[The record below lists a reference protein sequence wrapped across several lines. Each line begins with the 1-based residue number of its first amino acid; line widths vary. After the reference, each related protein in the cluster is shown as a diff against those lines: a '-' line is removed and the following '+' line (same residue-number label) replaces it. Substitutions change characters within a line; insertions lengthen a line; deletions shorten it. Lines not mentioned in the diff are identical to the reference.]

1 MPFLAPDY
9 YFETYAGASVE
20 FLKNAGIR
28 ALVLDIDNT
37 LEPYENAE
45 PGEAVRAWFFAL
57 SESGISAAFVSNN
70 GKERVERFNKDLGNI
85 AYYKAKK
92 PFPFKIKRAMREMGV
107 SKKETLF
114 MGDQIFTDVLC
125 AHHMGIRAILVPPI
139 KDKTNRFTRFKRF
152 LERFFLRRYNKKHPD
167 APNVLAGSPLTK
179 EHI

>member
-45 PGEAVRAWFFAL
+45 PSEAVRAWFSAL

-107 SKKETLF
+107 SRKETLF
-114 MGDQIFTDVLC
+114 MGDQIFTDVL
-125 AHHMGIRAILVPPI
+125 AARFAGIRVALVPPI
-139 KDKTNRFTRFKRF
+139 KDKTDALTRFKRL
-152 LERFFLRRYNKKHPD
+152 LERPIMKCYFRRNKK
-167 APNVLAGSPLTK
+167 
-179 EHI
+179 

>member
-45 PGEAVRAWFFAL
+45 PGEAVRAWFSAL

-114 MGDQIFTDVLC
+114 MGDQIFTDVL
-125 AHHMGIRAILVPPI
+125 AARFAGIRVALVPPI
-139 KDKTNRFTRFKRF
+139 KDKTDALTRFKRL
-152 LERFFLRRYNKKHPD
+152 LERPIMKCYFRRNKK
-167 APNVLAGSPLTK
+167 
-179 EHI
+179 

>member
-1 MPFLAPDY
+1 MPFLAPDF

-45 PGEAVRAWFFAL
+45 PGEAVLAWFSAL
-57 SESGISAAFVSNN
+57 AEAGISAAFVSNN

-92 PFPFKIKRAMREMGV
+92 PFPAKIKRAMREMGV

-114 MGDQIFTDVLC
+114 MGDQIFTDVL
-125 AHHMGIRAILVPPI
+125 AARFAGIRVALVPPI
-139 KDKTNRFTRFKRF
+139 KDKTDALTRFKRL
-152 LERFFLRRYNKKHPD
+152 LERPIMKRYHRRNQK
-167 APNVLAGSPLTK
+167 
-179 EHI
+179 

>member
-45 PGEAVRAWFFAL
+45 PSEAVRAWFFAL

-114 MGDQIFTDVLC
+114 MGDQIFTDVL
-125 AHHMGIRAILVPPI
+125 AARFAGIRVALVPPI
-139 KDKTNRFTRFKRF
+139 KDKTDALTRFKRL
-152 LERFFLRRYNKKHPD
+152 LERPIMKCYFRRNKK
-167 APNVLAGSPLTK
+167 
-179 EHI
+179 

>member
-45 PGEAVRAWFFAL
+45 PGEDVRAWFSAL

-114 MGDQIFTDVLC
+114 MGDQIFTDVL
-125 AHHMGIRAILVPPI
+125 AARFAGIRVALVPPI
-139 KDKTNRFTRFKRF
+139 KDKTDALTRFKRL
-152 LERFFLRRYNKKHPD
+152 LERPIMKCYFRRNKK
-167 APNVLAGSPLTK
+167 
-179 EHI
+179 

>member
-45 PGEAVRAWFFAL
+45 PSEDVRAWFSAL

-114 MGDQIFTDVLC
+114 MGDQIFTDVL
-125 AHHMGIRAILVPPI
+125 AARFAGIRVALVPPI
-139 KDKTNRFTRFKRF
+139 KDKTDALTRFKRL
-152 LERFFLRRYNKKHPD
+152 LERPIMKCYFRRNKK
-167 APNVLAGSPLTK
+167 
-179 EHI
+179 